1 MGATSLG
8 HCTRLLIDKPLVS
21 NDNLF
26 MKNIL
31 KLLVLAFV
39 FTGAGTVKGQSRA
52 SVSFHST
59 VNETL
64 VGGEAIKTVRL
75 QSGVQLEYAEQ
86 GSPSGT
92 PVIFLHGYT
101 DSWRSFHQVLPLL
114 PESIHV
120 YTISQRG
127 HGISDRPAKGY
138 SPGDF
143 ALDVAD
149 FMRELNISS
158 AIIVG
163 HSLGATIAQRFALDY
178 PYMVKGIVLV
188 GSFSAFTTNASVAEL
203 RSIVDN
209 LQDPVDSVFVYQFQ
223 KSTLFRPVPV
233 GAFQIYVSESLKVP
247 ARVWKAIANE
257 ALTVD
262 YSKATEN
269 ISVPTLIIWGDKD
282 TFCPRSDQYTL
293 ARAIKKSSLIIY
305 EGVGHAVH
313 WEDPERFTADLLSFV
328 NSIGG
333 NLKTITESDRKEAL
347 LHY

>member
-1 MGATSLG
+1 MRATSLG
-8 HCTRLLIDKPLVS
+8 YLTRKLIHKPLRS

-26 MKNIL
+26 MKNGI
-31 KLLVLAFV
+31 KLLVFIFV
-39 FTGAGTVKGQSRA
+39 FTGVGIVKGQSHA
-52 SVSFHST
+52 NGGFQSSI
-59 VNETL
+59 NEAE
-64 VGGEAIKTVRL
+64 VGGEVSKTVRL
-75 QSGVQLEYAEQ
+75 QSGVQLEYSEQ

-101 DSWRSFHQVLPLL
+101 DSWRSFQQVLPLL
-114 PESIHV
+114 PESVHV

-149 FMRELNISS
+149 FMKEQKINS

-163 HSLGATIAQRFALDY
+163 HSLGATVAQRFALDY
-178 PYMVKGIVLV
+178 PYMVKALVLV
-188 GSFSAFTTNASVAEL
+188 GSFSSFTTNASVAEL

-209 LQDPVDSVFVYQFQ
+209 LEDPVDSVFVYQFQ
-223 KSTLFRPVPV
+223 KSTLFKPVPV
-233 GAFQIYVSESLKVP
+233 RAFQTYVSESLKVP

-262 YSKATEN
+262 YSKAVEN

-282 TFCPRSDQYTL
+282 GFCPRSDQYTL
-293 ARAIKKSSLIIY
+293 ARAIKKSTLMIY

-328 NSIGG
+328 NSIEGSV
-333 NLKTITESDRKEAL
+333 NTITD
-347 LHY
+347 